1 MKGKTEQQPTARTRH
16 SRPAVQNVSDTVI
29 LQSNWPPLFFF
40 SPFSASAQVSAHLSR
55 IHHTGEEGGD
65 TFFAPFSYLASLGQ
79 KIVIGLG
86 KRVCNIASSGV
97 FQSISTCFATKVVR
111 GLVNFAR
118 KKNWDIL
125 ARAASMYIRFVFL
138 FHDSPSKAA
147 VLLVW
152 LLVVG
157 LALV

>member
-1 MKGKTEQQPTARTRH
+1 MKRKTEQQPTARTRH

-86 KRVCNIASSGV
+86 KRVCNCFIRCI
-97 FQSISTCFATKVVR
+97 SIDIDLFCHKSRKRISKFRAKKTEIFWLVLHLCIL
-111 GLVNFAR
+111 GLFFSFTIPPQ
-118 KKNWDIL
+118 KQ
-125 ARAASMYIRFVFL
+125 L
-138 FHDSPSKAA
+138 FY
-147 VLLVW
+147 
-152 LLVVG
+152 
-157 LALV
+157 